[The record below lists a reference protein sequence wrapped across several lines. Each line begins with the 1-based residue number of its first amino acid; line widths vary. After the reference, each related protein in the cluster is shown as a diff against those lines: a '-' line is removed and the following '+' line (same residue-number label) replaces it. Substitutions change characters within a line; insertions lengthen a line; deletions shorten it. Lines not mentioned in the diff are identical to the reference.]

1 MIYESMDYS
10 RGFESENPDFAF
22 LRVSQ
27 SDGRFFRT
35 LKKIG
40 SYLTSSIRFTV
51 IHSES
56 IRRYIFL
63 RSNSTGRTL
72 EKLMN
77 VSNMKK
83 DEPDPIATIETDNGT
98 MVSHLHVEEFI
109 VLLRDVIQKWMSS
122 HSVQK
127 RRDHRESGFYKKLL
141 RIHILIDHVRY
152 IYSDKYNVYQ
162 AAYIT
167 GGYIFR
173 ASLCFTMQVV
183 SVYALISDTPGEDIT
198 GGPRSVGDYILIV
211 VTLMYMFFNIPANYM
226 TSNMSQGIVML
237 NIFYGLGMYSRMA
250 FVLMDILINTMLM
263 TFLPVVSA
271 RLLSGTTLSTEIVT
285 RSLSVMFIT
294 SLDDQAVTK
303 GESNRFLESQESFI
317 KNMIERVDHYDDS
330 DGLDFIR
337 YIPWVENAALL
348 VSVIAAYI
356 ILFIT

>member
-1 MIYESMDYS
+1 MNFS
-10 RGFESENPDFAF
+10 RGFSSENPDFKF

-27 SDGRFFRT
+27 SDGTFYRT
-35 LKKIG
+35 LKSIG

-56 IRRYIFL
+56 IRRYISL
-63 RSNSTGRTL
+63 RSDKTDGTL
-72 EKLMN
+72 EKLIDVAHIN
-77 VSNMKK
+77 
-83 DEPDPIATIETDNGT
+83 DLEPACMTTIDTDNGT
-98 MVSHLHVEEFI
+98 MVSYLRVGIFVD
-109 VLLRDVIQKWMSS
+109 VLKDVIQKWMSS

-127 RRDHRESGFYKKLL
+127 RAGHRDSGFYKKLL
-141 RIHILIDHVRY
+141 RIRILIDHVMY

-167 GGYIFR
+167 GGYAFR
-173 ASLCFTMQVV
+173 ASLCFGMQIV
-183 SVYALISDTPGEDIT
+183 SVYSLISDTSEEDV
-198 GGPRSVGDYILIV
+198 GGGTRSMGDYVLIV

-237 NIFYGLGMYSRMA
+237 NIFYGLGMYSRMV
-250 FVLMDILINTMLM
+250 FVLMDIIINTILM

-303 GESNRFLESQESFI
+303 GESNRFLDSQETFI

-330 DGLDFIR
+330 DRLQFIR
-337 YIPWVENAALL
+337 YVPWVENAALF
-348 VSVIAAYI
+348 VSVVVAYV
-356 ILFIT
+356 ILFIR